1 MPSGRLMT
9 PTPSHLRW
17 WTLAVAALVLVVTAG
32 GPVGARAQAAD
43 EARAPHGARTL
54 MSRLVAPCCWRQT
67 IDAHDSDLAAEL
79 RREVHARLRAGELPE
94 AIEDD
99 FVRRYGDRVRALPGD
114 TDPSGVLP
122 VVVGAAM
129 AVALLGL
136 VAWVRLRR
144 RDERDSPAPLH
155 AATRASGA
163 ADYDARLDDELA
175 RRAS

>member
-1 MPSGRLMT
+1 MT

-17 WTLAVAALVLVVTAG
+17 WTLAVAALVLAVTAG

-54 MSRLVAPCCWRQT
+54 MSHVVAPCCWRQT
-67 IDAHDSDLAAEL
+67 IDAHDSELAAEL
-79 RREVHARLRAGELPE
+79 RREVYARLRAGELPE

-99 FVRRYGDRVRALPGD
+99 FVRRYGHRVLALPGD

-129 AVALLGL
+129 VVSLLGL
-136 VAWVRLRR
+136 VAWVRMRR
-144 RDERDSPAPLH
+144 RDDWDAEVPQ

-163 ADYDARLDDELA
+163 ADYDARLDAELA
-175 RRAS
+175 RHAS